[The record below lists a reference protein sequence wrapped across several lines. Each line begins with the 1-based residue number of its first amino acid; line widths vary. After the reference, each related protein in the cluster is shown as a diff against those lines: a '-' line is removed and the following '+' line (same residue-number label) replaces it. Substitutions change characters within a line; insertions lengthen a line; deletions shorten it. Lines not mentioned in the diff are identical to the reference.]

1 MQKVVNRMMLAVM
14 LAAGPLTAL
23 SMAAESERV
32 VNVSMA
38 DQFGSRRATSQMK
51 GDVVVLVYAERHGA
65 EASRDLGRALH
76 VHFHPNAAKVP
87 LQQSAA
93 QPVTVPAGWPEGVET
108 PDVKVVAVACLSEV
122 PRMFHGLARSRFR
135 SDSPHL
141 PVWLDFTDTM
151 KKVASAAL
159 SSPKFLYRYE
169 PEGDRVDLFAL
180 ASELSFFL
188 WVKRH
193 IVNMRLMPGKFVE
206 FFAGVRLPH
215 THHQIV
221 THRGSQPTVRTDC
234 NCAGP
239 SLMCLN
245 RTNWFRLARLHQP
258 PKQSTV
264 VTRRNE
270 CLSAIGKCES
280 SYPRLNRKGNLLL
293 CNCIKAPDAVIFA
306 ATEDVLS

>member
-14 LAAGPLTAL
+14 LAAGPLMAL

-151 KKVASAAL
+151 KKNFGLKGGVPNVAILDTEGRLHAVHTGTFKGSQLEELATTIDSLRIASA
-159 SSPKFLYRYE
+159 
-169 PEGDRVDLFAL
+169 
-180 ASELSFFL
+180 
-188 WVKRH
+188 
-193 IVNMRLMPGKFVE
+193 
-206 FFAGVRLPH
+206 
-215 THHQIV
+215 Q
-221 THRGSQPTVRTDC
+221 Q
-234 NCAGP
+234 
-239 SLMCLN
+239 
-245 RTNWFRLARLHQP
+245 
-258 PKQSTV
+258 
-264 VTRRNE
+264 
-270 CLSAIGKCES
+270 
-280 SYPRLNRKGNLLL
+280 
-293 CNCIKAPDAVIFA
+293 A
-306 ATEDVLS
+306 ATIRTAAAPTSSSTK